1 MISKFDYRNE
11 NTDLLRVTVPL
22 KRPIIMCH
30 DSNIEW
36 PVKSTRKEKHI
47 INIPSCENERAI
59 KV

>member
-1 MISKFDYRNE
+1 
-11 NTDLLRVTVPL
+11 
-22 KRPIIMCH
+22 MCH

-47 INIPSCENERAI
+47 INIPSCESERAI